1 MDRLRELEV
10 FVAVADAGGLAR
22 AGARLRI
29 SPPAVTRTVAS
40 LEARLGARL
49 FHRTTRRLSLTEAGS
64 RFLASAR
71 RLLAELAAAER
82 EAVGEDAEPAGRLT
96 VTASAT
102 FGRTTLAPIVRAFLR
117 AQPRVTAS
125 LLLLDRVV
133 DLVEEGVDVAVRI
146 GRLPDSSLVARR
158 VGEVRRVLVA
168 SPRYLAK
175 HGRPTQPAQLRRH
188 ELIGFTG
195 LMPTREWRFGE
206 GRSALHVSVAPRLE
220 LNDATAAI
228 AAAEAG
234 EGITIAYSY
243 MVVRALGRARLVT
256 LLDAFMPPP
265 VPVQLVYPPARL
277 VAPKLRAFLDF
288 VAPQLAASLTPPIS
302 GHGGRRRRQA
312 S

>member
-1 MDRLRELEV
+1 M

-22 AGARLRI
+22 AGVRLRI
-29 SPPAVTRTVAS
+29 SPPAVTRAVAA
-40 LEARLGARL
+40 LEARLGVRL
-49 FHRTTRRLSLTEAGS
+49 FNRTTRSLRLTEAGG
-64 RFLASAR
+64 RFLVSTR
-71 RLLAELAAAER
+71 RLLAELGAAER
-82 EAVGEDAEPAGRLT
+82 EAIGEDAEPAGRLT

-102 FGRTTLAPIVRAFLR
+102 FGRTTLAPIVRAFLKE
-117 AQPRVTAS
+117 QPRVTAS

-175 HGRPTQPAQLRRH
+175 HGRPTQPAQLKRH

-206 GRSALHVSVAPRLE
+206 GRAALHVVVSPRLE
-220 LNDATAAI
+220 LNDASAAI

-234 EGITIAYSY
+234 EGITVAYSY
-243 MVVRALGRARLVT
+243 MVARALGPGRLVT
-256 LLDAFMPPP
+256 LLDDFMPPP

-288 VAPQLAASLTPPIS
+288 AAPRLAAGLAEAPS
-302 GHGGRRRRQA
+302 RRRRPRG
-312 S
+312 SR